1 MASRKNFYRILSAEG
16 YQVKR
21 VLITGSSGYIGQHL
35 VKLLKEQYTIEGLDY
50 NSNNNV
56 KLHIVDI
63 NDITSDF
70 NHVYDTVIHLAALV
84 NVNESVSK
92 PLEYYQTNITGTLNV
107 LKNIQYKNFVFA
119 STGTASQPTCPYAL
133 SKRVAE
139 DIVEKYCQDNGKTFT
154 IFRFYNV
161 IGTDGFPPTNPD
173 GLFYN
178 LIKSETTGTFKIFG
192 SDYNTKDGTCVRD
205 YVHVNEIC
213 HALKEAI
220 ESPSNKLENLGH
232 GIGWTVQEIVE
243 LYKQVNQAT
252 FDVQLV
258 DRRAGDLEKTVLDNV
273 SPYMKTIYTIEELL
287 KK

>member
-21 VLITGSSGYIGQHL
+21 VLVTGSSGYIGQHL
-35 VKLLKEQYTIEGLDY
+35 VQLLKEHYSIEGLDY
-50 NSNNNV
+50 NSSNNV

-139 DIVEKYCQDNGKTFT
+139 DIVEKYCQDNDKTFT

-243 LYKQVNQAT
+243 LYKQVNHAT

-258 DRRAGDLEKTVLDNV
+258 DRRDGDLEKTVLDNV
-273 SPYMKTIYTIEELL
+273 SSYMKTIYTIEELL

>member
-1 MASRKNFYRILSAEG
+1 M
-16 YQVKR
+16 KR
-21 VLITGSSGYIGQHL
+21 VLVTGSSGYIGQHL
-35 VKLLKEQYTIEGLDY
+35 VQLLKEHYSIEGLDY
-50 NSNNNV
+50 NSSNNV

-139 DIVEKYCQDNGKTFT
+139 DIVEKYCQDNDKTFT

-243 LYKQVNQAT
+243 LYKQVNHAT
-252 FDVQLV
+252 FNVQLV
-258 DRRAGDLEKTVLDNV
+258 DRRDGDLEKTVLDNV
-273 SPYMKTIYTIEELL
+273 SSYMKTIYTIEELL

>member
-21 VLITGSSGYIGQHL
+21 VLVTGSSGYIGQHL
-35 VKLLKEQYTIEGLDY
+35 VQLLKEHYSIEGLDY
-50 NSNNNV
+50 NSSNNV

-139 DIVEKYCQDNGKTFT
+139 DIVEKYCQDNDKTFT

-243 LYKQVNQAT
+243 LYKQVNHAT
-252 FDVQLV
+252 FNVQLV
-258 DRRAGDLEKTVLDNV
+258 DRRDGDLEKTVLDNV
-273 SPYMKTIYTIEELL
+273 SSYMKTIYTIEELL